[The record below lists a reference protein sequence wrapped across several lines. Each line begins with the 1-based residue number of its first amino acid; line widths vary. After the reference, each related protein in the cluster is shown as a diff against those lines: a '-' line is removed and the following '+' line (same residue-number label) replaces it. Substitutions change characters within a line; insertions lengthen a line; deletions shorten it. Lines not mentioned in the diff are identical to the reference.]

1 MTYVR
6 ADVDTKSIHREGDV
20 LFATAPTIRQLILIS
35 GPASHWPL

>member
-6 ADVDTKSIHREGDV
+6 ADVDTKSNIEGDV
-20 LFATAPTIRQLILIS
+20 PFATAPTFHQLILIL